1 MPLSLARAVAL
12 AIAWASGSLVPT
24 SSQGAPLSEM
34 MCHATAA
41 TIIDGKTL
49 QAVKTEWT
57 DNYRFSGGS
66 LFITHPGGSEYLFGN
81 PLIEDT
87 A

>member
-1 MPLSLARAVAL
+1 
-12 AIAWASGSLVPT
+12 
-24 SSQGAPLSEM
+24 